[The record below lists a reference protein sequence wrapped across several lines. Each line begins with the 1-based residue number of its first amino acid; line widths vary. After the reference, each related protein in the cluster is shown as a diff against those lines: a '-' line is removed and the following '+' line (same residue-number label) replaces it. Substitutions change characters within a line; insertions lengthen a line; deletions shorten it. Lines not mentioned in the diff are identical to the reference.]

1 MKAKLNGRQA
11 ALEGWPASQFGRI
24 AELDVPQGMP
34 ERRGPW
40 MARVTHFPCIFKGG
54 STSAGYVGA
63 RRKAPHPNLTDVY
76 LALHE
81 AKGIELFLI

>member
-1 MKAKLNGRQA
+1 
-11 ALEGWPASQFGRI
+11 
-24 AELDVPQGMP
+24 
-34 ERRGPW
+34 